1 MVADS
6 SRSRESTTRVSRSPH
21 WGQRIALL
29 SLRTTTTC
37 GVRRGYHY
45 MVWSEPR
52 LMQRRRLFRRRRR
65 EVRLELCGA
74 ARQAGDRLARMDEV
88 QVPALDR
95 GVGLQLPSAPDRFGE
110 DRRAMVDHRE
120 RAVRALQLGH
130 ELVADRFCG
139 RGTAQ
144 RPSLLGVAGD
154 GVGRGLDGRADGA
167 RGQLLAT
174 NRIDA
179 SGGAVERLVDA

>member
-52 LMQRRRLFRRRRR
+52 LMQGRRLLRRGRS
-65 EVRLELCGA
+65 EVRLELGCAG
-74 ARQAGDRLARMDEV
+74 RQAGDRLARMDEV

-95 GVGLQLPSAPDRFGE
+95 GMGLQLPSAPDRLGE

-120 RAVRALQLGH
+120 RAVGALQFGH
-130 ELVADRFCG
+130 ELVADRLCG
-139 RGTAQ
+139 RRTVQ
-144 RPSLLGVAGD
+144 RPSLVRVAGD
-154 GVGRGLDGRADGA
+154 GVGRGLDGRADRAG
-167 RGQLLAT
+167 GQLLA
-174 NRIDA
+174 
-179 SGGAVERLVDA
+179 